1 MVLYCGRV
9 NIIRNDKKGIMRN
22 ESSSDNNV
30 GNLLIALF
38 ASVLAPLISRLFNT
52 VYGYQNNIWSTESI
66 ILVYL
71 SSITGYILSTKLYLL
86 TKTKMF
92 INKGWK
98 FGDADTV
105 RFVVWILPVILS
117 LNTDQLLVNVLLI
130 AFTLL
135 AIIFVSK
142 DIRLIYLDLKTLVII
157 GMITIIVILIYSI
170 YPYWKHYYK
179 RF

>member
-117 LNTDQLLVNVLLI
+117 LNTDQ
-130 AFTLL
+130 
-135 AIIFVSK
+135 
-142 DIRLIYLDLKTLVII
+142 
-157 GMITIIVILIYSI
+157 
-170 YPYWKHYYK
+170 
-179 RF
+179 